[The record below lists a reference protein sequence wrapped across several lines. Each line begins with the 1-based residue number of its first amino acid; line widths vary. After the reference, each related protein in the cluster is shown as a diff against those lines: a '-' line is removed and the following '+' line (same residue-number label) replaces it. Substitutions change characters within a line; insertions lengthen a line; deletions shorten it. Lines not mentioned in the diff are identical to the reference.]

1 LADEGGVVVPRR
13 RGRTQPRCAHRGAQ
27 QSVTV
32 QSSPS
37 YGGWVS
43 ASSRR
48 TVIVVVAALGVAL
61 VMVLAASTGP
71 EGMIGDLSA
80 DDSSTRIV
88 PDEPD
93 ATSVPAEYGT
103 DKRPF
108 EMLATDLGDWLQD
121 LLFLGL
127 LLLGLWLAAG
137 AVRLVV
143 LRLARELPDK
153 QLVLELDPLSVAEA
167 GREAMRRDRG
177 LYDAALA
184 ESDVRNG
191 IVACWVL
198 LEETAANVGIP
209 RLPAETATE
218 LVVRFLHTLDVD
230 PRPVATLARLYHEAR
245 FSTHELPADARTR
258 AERALADIHAD
269 LARGAVT

>member
-1 LADEGGVVVPRR
+1 M
-13 RGRTQPRCAHRGAQ
+13 
-27 QSVTV
+27 
-32 QSSPS
+32 
-37 YGGWVS
+37 S

-48 TVIVVVAALGVAL
+48 TVIVMVAALGVAL

-71 EGMIGDLSA
+71 DQVIGNRSA
-80 DDSSTRIV
+80 DDSSARTV
-88 PDEPD
+88 PQDPD
-93 ATSVPAEYGT
+93 ATSAPVDIGS

-108 EMLATDLGDWLQD
+108 TKLDTGVGDWLRD
-121 LLFLGL
+121 LFFLAL
-127 LLLGLWLAAG
+127 LLLGLWLVAG

-167 GREAMRRDRG
+167 GREAMRRDRE

-184 ESDVRNG
+184 DSDVRNG

-198 LEETAANVGIP
+198 LEETAAKVGIP
-209 RLPAETATE
+209 RLPSETATE

-230 PRPVATLARLYHEAR
+230 PRPVAALAKLYHEAR

-258 AERALADIHAD
+258 AEQSLADIHAGLD
-269 LARGAVT
+269 RRAVT

>member
-1 LADEGGVVVPRR
+1 
-13 RGRTQPRCAHRGAQ
+13 
-27 QSVTV
+27 
-32 QSSPS
+32 
-37 YGGWVS
+37 VS

-71 EGMIGDLSA
+71 EGVIGGRSA
-80 DDSSTRIV
+80 DDSSARTV
-88 PDEPD
+88 PQEPD
-93 ATSVPAEYGT
+93 ATSVPVEIGT

-108 EMLATDLGDWLQD
+108 EKLDTGLGDWLRD
-121 LLFLGL
+121 LFFLAL
-127 LLLGLWLAAG
+127 LLLGLWLVVG

-167 GREAMRRDRG
+167 GREAMRRDRQR
-177 LYDAALA
+177 YDAALA
-184 ESDVRNG
+184 DSDVRNG

-198 LEETAANVGIP
+198 LEETAAKVGIP
-209 RLPAETATE
+209 RMPSETATE

-230 PRPVATLARLYHEAR
+230 PRPVATLAKLYHEAR

-258 AERALADIHAD
+258 AEESLADIHAD
-269 LARGAVT
+269 LDRRAVT

>member
-1 LADEGGVVVPRR
+1 M
-13 RGRTQPRCAHRGAQ
+13 
-27 QSVTV
+27 
-32 QSSPS
+32 
-37 YGGWVS
+37 S

-71 EGMIGDLSA
+71 GGTIGDLSA
-80 DDSSTRIV
+80 DDSSTRV
-88 PDEPD
+88 APDEPD

-108 EMLATDLGDWLQD
+108 DKMATDLGDWLQD
-121 LLFLGL
+121 LFFLGL
-127 LLLGLWLAAG
+127 LLLGLWLVAG
-137 AVRLVV
+137 AVRLAV
-143 LRLARELPDK
+143 LRLARELPER

-167 GREAMRRDRG
+167 GREAMRRDRE

-230 PRPVATLARLYHEAR
+230 PRPVSTLARLYHEAR
-245 FSTHELPADARTR
+245 FSTHELPVDARAR
-258 AERALADIHAD
+258 AEQALADIHAD
-269 LARGAVT
+269 LDRSAVT

>member
-1 LADEGGVVVPRR
+1 M
-13 RGRTQPRCAHRGAQ
+13 
-27 QSVTV
+27 
-32 QSSPS
+32 
-37 YGGWVS
+37 S

-71 EGMIGDLSA
+71 EGMIGNLSEN
-80 DDSSTRIV
+80 DSSTRTV
-88 PDEPD
+88 PDEPA
-93 ATSVPAEYGT
+93 ATSVPVEQGT

-108 EMLATDLGDWLQD
+108 DRLDTGLGDWLQD
-121 LLFLGL
+121 LFFLAL
-127 LLLGLWLAAG
+127 LLLGLWLGAG
-137 AVRLVV
+137 VVRFVV

-153 QLVLELDPLSVAEA
+153 QLVLDLDPLSVAEA
-167 GREAMRRDRG
+167 GREAVRRDRE

-184 ESDVRNG
+184 GSDVRNG

-218 LVVRFLHTLDVD
+218 LVVRFLHTMDVD
-230 PRPVATLARLYHEAR
+230 PRPVASLARLYHEAR
-245 FSTHELPADARTR
+245 FSTHELAADARTR

-269 LARGAVT
+269 LDRSAVT